1 VTTPEKIGLVGCW
14 QVVGVLRETIPL
26 ATRDAAPTTEIGFY
40 TCSLGTEQASEADL
54 AESIRDHW
62 SASEN
67 GTHYRRD
74 VTFGEDKCRVRHRG
88 AAEVLASLRNL
99 AIGVHELEKEAERTR
114 AETLPAW
121 CRQQTFSTALRA
133 LRR

>member
-1 VTTPEKIGLVGCW
+1 LVGCW

-26 ATRDAAPTTEIGFY
+26 APPDAAPISEIGFY
-40 TCSLGTEQASEADL
+40 TCSLETHQTSTDELSEA
-54 AESIRDHW
+54 IRGHW
-62 SASEN
+62 SSSEN

-74 VTFGEDKCRVRHRG
+74 VTFREDDCRVRHRG

-99 AIGVHELEKEAERTR
+99 ANGIYELGKDAGRTT
-114 AETLPAW
+114 ADTLAAW
-121 CRQQTFSTALRA
+121 LRQQTFSMALAA